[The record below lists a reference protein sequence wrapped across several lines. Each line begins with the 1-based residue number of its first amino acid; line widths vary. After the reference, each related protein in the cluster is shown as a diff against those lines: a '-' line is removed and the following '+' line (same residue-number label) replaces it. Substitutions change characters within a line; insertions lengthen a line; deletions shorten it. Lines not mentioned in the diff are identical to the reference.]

1 MRGTLI
7 ETYYETLDFCFDT
20 VLGDMLGG
28 GVRDTIFQILD
39 KKGIP
44 RREISTRFDDAVEV
58 MINVLGVCSRVVV
71 LRTIAEMCKQYSQ
84 RMEFSYQDSLRDRLS
99 MLKESVVANHLV
111 PRRASTA
118 GDLDNDATFQPGA
131 SNRAG
136 QDYGSMY
143 PLKKGVKSS

>member
-7 ETYYETLDFCFDT
+7 ETYFETLDYCFDT

-28 GVRDTIFQILD
+28 GVRDTIFQILE

-84 RMEFSYQDSLRDRLS
+84 RMDFSYQDSLRDRLS
-99 MLKESVVANHLV
+99 LLKESVVANHLV
-111 PRRASTA
+111 PRRASTTS
-118 GDLDNDATFQPGA
+118 DLDSAAAVQNGA
-131 SNRAG
+131 NRTG

-143 PLKKGVKSS
+143 PLKKGVRSS

>member
-7 ETYYETLDFCFDT
+7 DTYYETLDYCFDT

-28 GVRDTIFQILD
+28 GVRDTIVQILE

-58 MINVLGVCSRVVV
+58 MINVLGACSRVIV

-84 RMEFSYQDSLRDRLS
+84 RMDFSYQDSLRDRLS
-99 MLKESVVANHLV
+99 LLKESVLANHLV
-111 PRRASTA
+111 PRRASTTA
-118 GDLDNDATFQPGA
+118 DLEGAATIENGA
-131 SNRAG
+131 NRAG
-136 QDYGSMY
+136 QDHGTMY
-143 PLKKGVKSS
+143 PPKKGVKSS